1 MSRTINTVLYGVKTH
16 IFLEGEIDMDNVK
29 RLLDEELKSR
39 IKRLEDLAP
48 GSEEE
53 TAAVKNIAVLYDA
66 RNADDKKDQKVDRV
80 LKYVFE
86 GVTFVGGLLAYNH
99 WFKVGLQFE
108 KDGTFTTKTV
118 QSLIKLF
125 KPFGKR

>member
-1 MSRTINTVLYGVKTH
+1 MDDVK
-16 IFLEGEIDMDNVK
+16 K
-29 RLLDEELKSR
+29 LLDKELKSR
-39 IKRLEDLAP
+39 IEGLEGLTP

-53 TAAVKNIAVLYDA
+53 SAAVKNIAVLYDA
-66 RNADDKKDQKVDRV
+66 RNADNKKDQKVDRV

-118 QSLIKLF
+118 QGLTKLF
-125 KPFGKR
+125 KPFGKSR